1 MLRRAHCIH
10 TCLESICCYW
20 ADKRR
25 RQACGAYS
33 QWRGTLWGFCVPHT
47 RISIGRWPSFACT
60 SRVSTVFAV
69 AQPGHSIPCRIAAN
83 AHTSRR
89 PHPVPLAWLRWG
101 QHLRDHVWSIV
112 VYIAAQPACCPSPP
126 VVHRASDRNPVSS
139 ESYIWETI
147 FFLYYTGMHTFD
159 FVPGRFLRNM
169 VEPSAI
175 FMFHLATAGW
185 NKTTHAHTPTPIVA
199 YAFGASCVDNETE
212 KKFRRP
218 ATERL
223 QIASAV
229 LVTSQMQLLGLT
241 VSGYELLSFTHFT
254 LN

>member
-1 MLRRAHCIH
+1 MLRVAHCIH

-33 QWRGTLWGFCVPHT
+33 QWRDTLWGFCVPHT
-47 RISIGRWPSFACT
+47 RISIGRLPSFACT
-60 SRVSTVFAV
+60 SRASTVSAG
-69 AQPGHSIPCRIAAN
+69 ARPDRSIPCRIAAN

-89 PHPVPLAWLRWG
+89 PRPEPLAWLRWA
-101 QHLRDHVWSIV
+101 QHLRDHVWSIA
-112 VYIAAQPACCPSPP
+112 VYTAAQPACCPSPP
-126 VVHRASDRNPVSS
+126 VVHRASDRNPVLS
-139 ESYIWETI
+139 ESYKWESRYI
-147 FFLYYTGMHTFD
+147 FILFYDRTCD

-199 YAFGASCVDNETE
+199 YAFGANCVDNETE
-212 KKFRRP
+212 KKLRRP
-218 ATERL
+218 ANRT
-223 QIASAV
+223 
-229 LVTSQMQLLGLT
+229 LT
-241 VSGYELLSFTHFT
+241 NRKRCACDKPNSTIGFNSI
-254 LN
+254 